1 MRTVTVHWPLRTV
14 KWNVLRSSYATKSRV
29 RASKMKRCHQDRA
42 QRASQDKADRSK
54 RTKPVAQWGFVEFFC
69 SIDAYEKPSGD
80 SRARSLCLKSPSS
93 IFGELG
99 TPAKPNRNVPRNA
112 LLCLPGLFLFRA
124 SAVAKV
130 RKTTLR
136 AGIAVVVIIIAA
148 IVATCTSSCG
158 NLPARSLAA
167 PAVAARRRALCLALG
182 SFCSG
187 ATARGAAP
195 GIAG

>member
-1 MRTVTVHWPLRTV
+1 MERFALF
-14 KWNVLRSSYATKSRV
+14 VLDQEPRSSEQDEALPSRSSTVSEPRQGRQQQANQVGCTKGV
-29 RASKMKRCHQDRA
+29 CC
-42 QRASQDKADRSK
+42 
-54 RTKPVAQWGFVEFFC
+54 VFFC
-69 SIDAYEKPSGD
+69 SIGACEKPSGD

-93 IFGELG
+93 IFGALG

>member
-1 MRTVTVHWPLRTV
+1 MNCKVERYALSVGDQEP
-14 KWNVLRSSYATKSRV
+14 RSSEQDEALPSRSSTASEPRQGRQQQANQVGCATGVCCLLR
-29 RASKMKRCHQDRA
+29 
-42 QRASQDKADRSK
+42 
-54 RTKPVAQWGFVEFFC
+54 FLC
-69 SIDAYEKPSGD
+69 SIGACEKPSGD

-93 IFGELG
+93 IFGALG